1 MPNPSKTFDIST
13 NYLLTSLGGYNQ
25 AMTECDEQ

>member
-1 MPNPSKTFDIST
+1 MPNLSKTFDIST